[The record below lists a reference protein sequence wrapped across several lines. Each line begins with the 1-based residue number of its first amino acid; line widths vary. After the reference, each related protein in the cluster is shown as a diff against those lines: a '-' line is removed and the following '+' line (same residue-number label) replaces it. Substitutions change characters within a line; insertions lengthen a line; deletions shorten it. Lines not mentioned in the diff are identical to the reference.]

1 MSEREFELQSKAEME
16 EILWRT
22 VIGERGYKMMQVPEI
37 EAGLEQEYGELLNG
51 LVSQETFN
59 LLRLLVSGE
68 PSEFTLMERRSVSHA
83 DLEGTDFVSGR
94 ELVSSAVGCK
104 VVLLRSKGKDRLLL
118 LRRYENEGGANSFAD
133 LVSVD
138 LDVRH
143 GLSGKVISVAEEKM
157 SFGSGHSNPL
167 LDAETRAVT
176 SSGEGKEGVSRR
188 FLLSVL
194 TEMLGVLDKGESY
207 QNRHDRSVLQRA
219 FDIEVEAMAEEL
231 VEMEREKQRKILR
244 LGGGVGVLVTGIALA
259 LASVY
264 CDGCVE
270 RAVERL
276 PDGVI
281 DLLE

>member
-118 LRRYENEGGANSFAD
+118 LRRYETWF
-133 LVSVD
+133 VW
-138 LDVRH
+138 
-143 GLSGKVISVAEEKM
+143 
-157 SFGSGHSNPL
+157 
-167 LDAETRAVT
+167 
-176 SSGEGKEGVSRR
+176 
-188 FLLSVL
+188 
-194 TEMLGVLDKGESY
+194 
-207 QNRHDRSVLQRA
+207 
-219 FDIEVEAMAEEL
+219 
-231 VEMEREKQRKILR
+231 
-244 LGGGVGVLVTGIALA
+244 
-259 LASVY
+259 
-264 CDGCVE
+264 
-270 RAVERL
+270 
-276 PDGVI
+276 
-281 DLLE
+281 